1 MTAITPNFSKQKSKH
16 DLFESFI
23 PLKCMNTCMCLHA
36 CMYFSAQMEKW
47 AEIVYKEGQK
57 GNLIASRRLEW
68 WLPQYEVD
76 QGYLVA
82 SRRLEWLLPQ
92 YGVDQGYL
100 VASRRLEWWLPQ
112 YEVDQGNLVA
122 SRRLEWWLP
131 EWHALTFRNDFYD
144 NSFLIMT
151 PHTIKIK

>member
-1 MTAITPNFSKQKSKH
+1 M
-16 DLFESFI
+16 
-23 PLKCMNTCMCLHA
+23 HA

-82 SRRLEWLLPQ
+82 SRRLEW
-92 YGVDQGYL
+92 
-100 VASRRLEWWLPQ
+100 
-112 YEVDQGNLVA
+112 
-122 SRRLEWWLP
+122 WLP